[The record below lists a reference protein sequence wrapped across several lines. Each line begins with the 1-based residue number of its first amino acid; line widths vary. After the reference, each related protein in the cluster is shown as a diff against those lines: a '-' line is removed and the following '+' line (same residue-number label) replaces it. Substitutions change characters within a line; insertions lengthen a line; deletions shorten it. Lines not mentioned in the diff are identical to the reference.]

1 MEGCAAHKW
10 AAKDFLQDNFF
21 KTHDSGRWTIY
32 RRYSIVGGFL
42 PGGFQLAGK
51 GGQQQKIAATCF
63 GANTNASNLASQGRL
78 VCGLYPN
85 ILVAPKRVVDG

>member
-32 RRYSIVGGFL
+32 SRYSIVGGFL
-42 PGGFQLAGK
+42 PGAFNWPARRS
-51 GGQQQKIAATCF
+51 AAERRSNV